1 MVVVLAVVFLAFP
14 ALAIW
19 ASKRS
24 RIVDWMSP
32 VVVCY
37 LFGILLANTG
47 VVRPDSSASELADT
61 ITIAMVL
68 LAIPL
73 LLFGT
78 DFRAWLRVARPT
90 VISFG
95 LAIVSISVVAAVG
108 TVVFTGVGA
117 EGWKVAGMTVGVYTG
132 GTANMAAIG
141 TALDVEDATFV
152 ALNAA
157 DVLVSSIYLV
167 FLMTIAQRVLLRFL
181 PPFRATL
188 GAADLEEDDLA
199 DEGADDPWAYRP
211 SVPEVLRGVGVAL
224 GVVGA
229 AVALAYL
236 LTGDLDSDAFST
248 ATILGITTF
257 GILASFSTRIRRLP
271 GTYEVGQ
278 YLFLVFAVA
287 IGTLANLGEL
297 ADSLTSVLPYL
308 AVVLVS
314 AVVLH
319 FALAALF
326 RVDADTAIITSTAA
340 VFGPPF
346 IGPIAA
352 TLRNREI
359 VVSGLTTGVVGL
371 AIGNYAGLAVA
382 YLLR

>member
-1 MVVVLAVVFLAFP
+1 MVAVLAVVVLAFP

-24 RIVDWMSP
+24 RVVDWLSP

-47 VVRPDSSASELADT
+47 VVSPGSAEAELADT

-68 LAIPL
+68 MAIPL

-78 DFRAWLRVARPT
+78 DFRAWLRIARPT
-90 VISFG
+90 IVSFG
-95 LAIVSISVVAAVG
+95 LAILSIAVTSALA
-108 TVVFTGVGA
+108 TVLFRDLG
-117 EGWKVAGMTVGVYTG
+117 EESWKVAGMTVGVYTG

-141 TALDVEDATFV
+141 TALGVAEATFV

-157 DVLVSSIYLV
+157 DVLLGAVYLF
-167 FLMTIAQRVLLRFL
+167 FLMTLAQRLLLHFL

-188 GAADLEEDDLA
+188 AEADVTEHELA
-199 DEGADDPWAYRP
+199 DEGGDDPWAYRP
-211 SVPEVLRGVGVAL
+211 SGVEVLRGLGVAL
-224 GVVGA
+224 VV
-229 AVALAYL
+229 VALAVGVGFL
-236 LTGDLDSDAFST
+236 VTGDPESDAFGT
-248 ATILGITTF
+248 VAILGISTF
-257 GILASFSTRIRRLP
+257 GVAASFLRPVRELA
-271 GTYEVGQ
+271 GTYELGQ

-287 IGTLANLGEL
+287 IGTLANIAEL
-297 ADSLTSVLPYL
+297 ASSFSTVLPYL
-308 AVVLVS
+308 AFALVG
-314 AVVLH
+314 AILLH
-319 FALAALF
+319 VALAAVL
-326 RVDADTAIITSTAA
+326 RIDADTVIITSTAA

-371 AIGNYAGLAVA
+371 AVGNYAGLAVA